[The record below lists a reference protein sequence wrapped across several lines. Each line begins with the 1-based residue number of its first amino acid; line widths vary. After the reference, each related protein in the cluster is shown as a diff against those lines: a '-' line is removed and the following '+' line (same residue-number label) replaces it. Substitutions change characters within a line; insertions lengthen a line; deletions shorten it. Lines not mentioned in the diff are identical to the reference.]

1 MKKFYA
7 QASKSNL
14 LRIEDIVQVKEAF
27 PTLSVDKVEKVL
39 KIKIVERVIRSP
51 RST

>member
-1 MKKFYA
+1 MKKSYA

-27 PTLSVDKVEKVL
+27 PAVSGQSRKS
-39 KIKIVERVIRSP
+39 IKNKK
-51 RST
+51 